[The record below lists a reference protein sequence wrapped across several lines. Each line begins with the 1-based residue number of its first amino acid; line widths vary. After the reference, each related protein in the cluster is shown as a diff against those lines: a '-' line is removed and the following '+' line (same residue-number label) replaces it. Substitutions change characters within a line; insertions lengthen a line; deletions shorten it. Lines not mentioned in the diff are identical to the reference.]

1 MFKFYICIYTCVYT
15 CMMLIHVNNALR
27 CSKIVKLTIVVFMV
41 FRTTISPCRNIKF
54 IVLIPIKIKDGHLFL
69 SLH

>member
-1 MFKFYICIYTCVYT
+1 
-15 CMMLIHVNNALR
+15 MMLIHVNNALR